1 MDTRDIRQGIRREC
15 ERRMDERRLVG
26 IVFGSSEW
34 RQNIERQYLMW
45 PREDRRALDRR
56 SVERRNL
63 ARRQSGETHTKSQPR
78 VNKNKARDIL
88 NTDEKEMLAD
98 LFQPGRRAHR

>member
-45 PREDRRALDRR
+45 PREDRRSLDRR
-56 SVERRNL
+56 SAERRSI
-63 ARRQSGETHTKSQPR
+63 ARRQPGETHTKSQSR
-78 VNKNKARDIL
+78 VNKNMARDIL
-88 NTDEKEMLAD
+88 NTDEKAMLAG
-98 LFQPGRRAHR
+98 LFQPGGRAQR